1 MRLGASGMLTGPGCA
16 ACGQVRWPWQRWV
29 VVVVAAVVN
38 VHSKGRR
45 RCHMAQWA
53 SPSSAVAASRRED
66 ACRLQQVAAAV
77 PARLARMARMAS
89 SSWSSLSMQAP
100 LSVHRRS
107 GPVRGFCNNSSRS
120 SDEKL
125 GRLPLCC
132 HVLPLRCRPA
142 SHSRRLVS
150 GASLESTCR
159 RRDWL
164 VAQGRIAPGRSGS
177 MADPPRR
184 QRAQDPGERGPCT
197 RRRAGAGA
205 GAHAV
210 ALLVPLTPIMP
221 CPGWCSHPAARR
233 DACQMTAVALA
244 GRR

>member
-1 MRLGASGMLTGPGCA
+1 MYTAKA
-16 ACGQVRWPWQRWV
+16 
-29 VVVVAAVVN
+29 AAVVTW
-38 VHSKGRR
+38 HSGRR
-45 RCHMAQWA
+45 RRRRWLQ
-53 SPSSAVAASRRED
+53 VAGRMRAGCS
-66 ACRLQQVAAAV
+66 RLQQRCRHDWHEWHGWHHHHGRRYPCRLPYQCIGGVDRCAVSVTTAPAAATRNWAGCPSAAMSCHSAAALRPTLV
-77 PARLARMARMAS
+77 D
-89 SSWSSLSMQAP
+89 LSA
-100 LSVHRRS
+100 VRR
-107 GPVRGFCNNSSRS
+107 
-120 SDEKL
+120 
-125 GRLPLCC
+125 
-132 HVLPLRCRPA
+132 
-142 SHSRRLVS
+142 
-150 GASLESTCR
+150 LESTCL

>member
-1 MRLGASGMLTGPGCA
+1 
-16 ACGQVRWPWQRWV
+16 
-29 VVVVAAVVN
+29 VAAVGGGG
-38 VHSKGRR
+38 GRGGGECTQQR
-45 RCHMAQWA
+45 RPPLSHGTVGVAVVGGGCK
-53 SPSSAVAASRRED
+53 SPGGCV
-66 ACRLQQVAAAV
+66 QVAAGCIIMVVAIHAGSPISASADGGVDRCAV
-77 PARLARMARMAS
+77 SVTTAPAAAMRNWAGCPSAAMSCHSAAALRPTLVD
-89 SSWSSLSMQAP
+89 LSA
-100 LSVHRRS
+100 VRR
-107 GPVRGFCNNSSRS
+107 
-120 SDEKL
+120 
-125 GRLPLCC
+125 
-132 HVLPLRCRPA
+132 
-142 SHSRRLVS
+142 
-150 GASLESTCR
+150 LESTCR

>member
-1 MRLGASGMLTGPGCA
+1 
-16 ACGQVRWPWQRWV
+16 

-38 VHSKGRR
+38 VHSKGGRR
-45 RCHMAQWA
+45 YHMHMAHWA

-89 SSWSSLSMQAP
+89 SSSSSLSMQAP

-150 GASLESTCR
+150 GASPGIHLSAARLAGGTGTYRSRPKWEH
-159 RRDWL
+159 
-164 VAQGRIAPGRSGS
+164 GRSTTTS
-177 MADPPRR
+177 ACPRPW
-184 QRAQDPGERGPCT
+184 RA
-197 RRRAGAGA
+197 RALHPTTCWCWCWCWCWCSRCCAA
-205 GAHAV
+205 RAAHAHH
-210 ALLVPLTPIMP
+210 ALPRLVLPPA
-221 CPGWCSHPAARR
+221 CSP
-233 DACQMTAVALA
+233 
-244 GRR
+244 